1 MMIDWEIAAVVVSS
15 QISFVCLSL
24 YLLRPISKIV
34 LNKSSYGWK
43 MYLANNGRTFLKVEQ
58 IKCDIPSIRD
68 IYQINV
74 TINRQVNLY
83 VDPKSSLEVMKL
95 PSNAIYWYLPVNVVI
110 TSQFW
115 KYVKIYDTGTLYLN
129 DEGGVFL
136 LNAKKTYHFKFEK

>member
-1 MMIDWEIAAVVVSS
+1 MLDWEIAAAVVSS

-24 YLLRPISKIV
+24 YLLRPKSKIV
-34 LNKSSYGWK
+34 VNKSSYGWK

-58 IKCDIPSIRD
+58 IQCDMPSIRD
-68 IYQINV
+68 IYQINY
-74 TINRQVNLY
+74 TINRKVDLY

-115 KYVKIYDTGTLYLN
+115 KYVKIKDTGTLYLN

-136 LNAKKTYHFKFEK
+136 LNAKKTYHITLKK